1 MRLMIII
8 LVGAIAIGATY
19 FFTRTADQQDS
30 PTDLAVTQTIKA
42 NTHLAKT
49 GIPGAPAV
57 LGTSIDKNSAA
68 TSPTDILAE
77 SSRIPATSKDQ
88 ARQTARAAAGDG
100 YTKKDPFMPIAGS
113 GMHADAN
120 TGSAKTSIHNF
131 SHSSSHTNMLVPP
144 PPPGAFPPHGAP
156 GVIDTLPSGLAVDQL
171 PTPPSSQLVSTK
183 IRLTGIMQD
192 RAFFTVTDRIAARA
206 NQWPAEFVLR
216 VGQGFHGMHLQ
227 SIDSDGHRVVVAEG
241 GELHTCVMP
250 AIK

>member
-30 PTDLAVTQTIKA
+30 PADLAMTQTIKA
-42 NTHLAKT
+42 NTHQAKT
-49 GIPGAPAV
+49 ELPGKPAI
-57 LGTSIDKNSAA
+57 LGASIDRSSAD
-68 TSPTDILAE
+68 TSPIDIPAE
-77 SSRIPATSKDQ
+77 SARIQATSKDQ
-88 ARQTARAAAGDG
+88 ARLTARAAAGN
-100 YTKKDPFMPIAGS
+100 KDPFTPISGS
-113 GMHADAN
+113 GVYADAN
-120 TGSAKTSIHNF
+120 LNQAKAPKLQT
-131 SHSSSHTNMLVPP
+131 SSHTNMLVPP

-241 GELHTCVMP
+241 GELHTCAMP